1 MGFDPFAHAAQL
13 EGNIDLPPHIVWN
26 HFETGTS
33 ITDGGLASTT
43 ANLGNWLAT
52 LTGSTP
58 TALIAD
64 DEPGGAWHITTSG
77 SDNDSAEFQIN
88 GESFKVAAGKD
99 ITFFTK
105 VKFTAAAAPL
115 TSIDWF
121 IGLAT
126 TDTTVMDGVTEA
138 IGFGS
143 YESATPGLLNA
154 GSANI
159 NFFCGDAM
167 TDWTTVAA
175 YTTGDSTVDYV
186 DDTYVTL
193 GFRVV
198 SNTMVKFYVNGA
210 FVGRSA
216 TNIPNGDA
224 VTPTI
229 CIQNN
234 AAAAKQML
242 VDLIYCRQEP

>member
-13 EGNIDLPPHIVWN
+13 EGTIDQPLVVFFDDFIAGSGIEN
-26 HFETGTS
+26 
-33 ITDGGLASTT
+33 GGSASAT
-43 ANLGNWLAT
+43 ADLGNWLAT

-58 TALIAD
+58 TAVIAD
-64 DEPGGAWHITTSG
+64 DEPGGVLHITTSA
-77 SDNDSAEFQIN
+77 SDNDSAELQLN

-99 ITFFTK
+99 ITF
-105 VKFTAAAAPL
+105 VARLKFTAAAAPL

-121 IGLAT
+121 MGLAT

-159 NFFCGDAM
+159 NFFCGNTM

-198 SNTMVKFYVNGA
+198 SNTTVKFYVNGA

-234 AAAAKQML
+234 AAAAKQMQ
-242 VDLIYCRQEP
+242 VDYVYVSQVR